1 MKSTEGKRDRNVKTF
16 THVNLNVE
24 QVEVVD
30 VIDRHTIGQM
40 SLEEHSQLMTISFGS
55 SDKNHGTWSSPCGI
69 DAIAGAASRHL
80 RTPCHRG
87 TEHG

>member
-40 SLEEHSQLMTISFGS
+40 SFEEHSQLMTISFGS
-55 SDKNHGTWSSPCGI
+55 NAFGI
-69 DAIAGAASRHL
+69 PLVVIKTMG
-80 RTPCHRG
+80 RG
-87 TEHG
+87 HDLVALTQ

>member
-30 VIDRHTIGQM
+30 VIDWHTIGQM

-55 SDKNHGTWSSPCGI
+55 NAFGIPLIVIKTMGCGH
-69 DAIAGAASRHL
+69 HL
-80 RTPCHRG
+80 VALT
-87 TEHG
+87 

>member
-55 SDKNHGTWSSPCGI
+55 NAFGI
-69 DAIAGAASRHL
+69 PLVVIKTKGRSHHL
-80 RTPCHRG
+80 MALA
-87 TEHG
+87 

>member
-30 VIDRHTIGQM
+30 VIDWHTIGQM
-40 SLEEHSQLMTISFGS
+40 SLEEHSQLMTIGFGS
-55 SDKNHGTWSSPCGI
+55 NAFGIPLIVIKTMGCGH
-69 DAIAGAASRHL
+69 HL
-80 RTPCHRG
+80 VALTQ
-87 TEHG
+87 

>member
-1 MKSTEGKRDRNVKTF
+1 MTVVKPTEGKGDGDVEIF
-16 THVNLNVE
+16 THVNLDVE

-55 SDKNHGTWSSPCGI
+55 NAFGI
-69 DAIAGAASRHL
+69 PLVVIKTMGRGHHL
-80 RTPCHRG
+80 MALA
-87 TEHG
+87 